1 MEGPLFLAL
10 CFLFPGIFLWGTFY
24 ACTVL
29 PFMGTSRR
37 ETWRTFVK
45 TGCPSWMASQDP
57 CGRAVVQSCLST
69 TTCGIQDR
77 SPCLLFLSYTIWVD
91 GRALNLY
98 SLFSELTT
106 CPEGLSRCF
115 ERESF
120 FTVGKI
126 CDTQEV
132 VQEFWNPFSSPIS
145 TFFLWVL
152 CLPSSFQALFNDP
165 QQQKPWDG
173 V

>member
-1 MEGPLFLAL
+1 MTKMTAMAHEEVRRVWPQGWARCGEGDLEPTCSVVEGPLFLAL
-10 CFLFPGIFLWGTFY
+10 CLLFPGIFIWGNFLY
-24 ACTVL
+24 MHGVAIHGNL
-29 PFMGTSRR
+29 SEGDL
-37 ETWRTFVK
+37 RTFVK

-57 CGRAVVQSCLST
+57 SGRAVVQPCLST

-91 GRALNLY
+91 GRAPNLY

-120 FTVGKI
+120 FMAGKT
-126 CDTQEV
+126 CDSQEV
-132 VQEFWNPFSSPIS
+132 VQEF
-145 TFFLWVL
+145 
-152 CLPSSFQALFNDP
+152 
-165 QQQKPWDG
+165 
-173 V
+173 